1 LILYQLEKIGD
12 NSFLFKAI
20 GSFPPSIAEE
30 AIEDFLKIT
39 KHMSEFSAIIDLTD
53 ARLINFNS
61 IELIVEFF
69 KNNETKLLK
78 SAVIISE
85 NPPLDV
91 EFEYILKQVNSVKR
105 KIVSNLEEAKKW
117 IGIDKLIVQKD

>member
-1 LILYQLEKIGD
+1 MVLYQLEKIGD

-39 KHMSEFSAIIDLTD
+39 NDMSEFSAIIDLTD

-61 IELIVEFF
+61 IELIVKFF
-69 KNNETKLLK
+69 KNNEPKLVK
-78 SAVIISE
+78 SAVVISE
-85 NPPLDV
+85 NPPLDT

-117 IGIDKLIVQKD
+117 IGIDEIIIRKD

>member
-1 LILYQLEKIGD
+1 MYQLEKIGE

-61 IELIVEFF
+61 IELVGDFF

-78 SAVIISE
+78 SALIISE

-91 EFEYILKQVNSVKR
+91 EFEYILKQVNSMKR

-117 IGIDKLIVQKD
+117 IGIDKIIVQKE

>member
-1 LILYQLEKIGD
+1 MALYQLEKIGD
-12 NSFLFKAI
+12 MSFLFKAI

-39 KHMSEFSAIIDLTD
+39 NDMSEFSAIIDLTD

-61 IELIVEFF
+61 IELVVEFF
-69 KNNETKLLK
+69 KSNEPKLTK

-91 EFEYILKQVNSVKR
+91 EFDFILKQVNSAKR
-105 KIVSNLEEAKKW
+105 KIVNNLDDAKKW
-117 IGIDKLIVQKD
+117 IGIDEIIIQKD

>member
-1 LILYQLEKIGD
+1 MYQLEKIGE

-61 IELIVEFF
+61 IELVVDFF

-91 EFEYILKQVNSVKR
+91 EFEYILKQVNSMKR

-117 IGIDKLIVQKD
+117 IGIDKIIVQKD

>member
-1 LILYQLEKIGD
+1 MYQLEKIGE

-91 EFEYILKQVNSVKR
+91 EFEYILKQVNSMKR

-117 IGIDKLIVQKD
+117 IGIDKIIVQKD

>member
-1 LILYQLEKIGD
+1 MYQLEKIGD
-12 NSFLFKAI
+12 KSFLFKAI
-20 GSFPPSIAEE
+20 GSFLPSIAEE

-39 KHMSEFSAIIDLTD
+39 NEMSEFSAIIDLTD

-69 KNNETKLLK
+69 KNNEPKLVK

-85 NPPLDV
+85 NPPLDT
-91 EFEYILKQVNSVKR
+91 EFEFILKKVNSVKR

-117 IGIDKLIVQKD
+117 IGIDEIIIRKD

>member
-1 LILYQLEKIGD
+1 MYQLEIIGD
-12 NSFLFKAI
+12 TSFLFKAI

-39 KHMSEFSAIIDLTD
+39 KEMSEFSAIIDLTD

-61 IELIVEFF
+61 IELLVEFF
-69 KNNETKLLK
+69 KNNEPKLIK

-85 NPPLDV
+85 NPPLDT
-91 EFEYILKQVNSVKR
+91 EFEYILNQVNSAKR
-105 KIVSNLEEAKKW
+105 KIVRNLDDAKKW
-117 IGIDKLIVQKD
+117 IGIDKIIIQKD

>member
-1 LILYQLEKIGD
+1 MYQLEIIGD
-12 NSFLFKAI
+12 TSFLFKAI

-39 KHMSEFSAIIDLTD
+39 KEMSEFSAIIDLTD

-61 IELIVEFF
+61 IELLVEFI
-69 KNNETKLLK
+69 KNNEPKLIK

-85 NPPLDV
+85 NPPLDT
-91 EFEYILKQVNSVKR
+91 EFEYILNQVNSAKR
-105 KIVSNLEEAKKW
+105 KIVRNLDDAKKW
-117 IGIDKLIVQKD
+117 IGIDKIIIQKD

>member
-1 LILYQLEKIGD
+1 MYQLEKIGER
-12 NSFLFKAI
+12 SFLFKAI

-91 EFEYILKQVNSVKR
+91 EFEYILKQVNSMKR

-117 IGIDKLIVQKD
+117 IGIDKIIVQKD